1 MSGYIPTF
9 FLKKFIMAT
18 RIYEEEIRE
27 LAEPVVETGD
37 MDLIYV
43 ECLRMKSRWVVRL
56 YLDREGGVTL
66 DDCAEISSQV
76 GDILDVHDIPPG
88 PYTLE
93 VSSPGLDRPI
103 DREKDFLKYR
113 GSRVS
118 IRLDEKLDGSRN
130 FQGKLL
136 DIVDEDGRKLVIL
149 EVDGMIRHIPRE
161 RIAKAHLT
169 YGGINN
175 VSRT

>member
-1 MSGYIPTF
+1 M
-9 FLKKFIMAT
+9 T
-18 RIYEEEIRE
+18 RLYEEEIRA
-27 LAEPVVETGD
+27 LAEPVVGAAD

-43 ECLRMKSRWVVRL
+43 ECLRMKSRWMVRL

-93 VSSPGLDRPI
+93 VSSPGLDRPL

-113 GSRVS
+113 GSQAS

-130 FQGKLL
+130 FQGKLM
-136 DIVDEDGRKLVIL
+136 DIVEEDGRKTVLL
-149 EVDGMIRHIPRE
+149 EVDGIIRHIPRE
-161 RIAKAHLT
+161 RIAKAHLIN
-169 YGGINN
+169 GGINN

>member
-1 MSGYIPTF
+1 
-9 FLKKFIMAT
+9 MAT
-18 RIYEEEIRE
+18 RIYEEKIRE
-27 LAEPVVETGD
+27 LAEPVAEAGD
-37 MDLIYV
+37 MELIYV

-66 DDCAEISSQV
+66 DDCAGISSQV

-93 VSSPGLDRPI
+93 VSSPGLDRPLN
-103 DREKDFLKYR
+103 REKDFLKYR
-113 GSRVS
+113 GSQVS

-136 DIVDEDGRKLVIL
+136 DIVDEDGRKMVLL
-149 EVDGMIRHIPRE
+149 EVSGIIRHIPRE

-169 YGGINN
+169 I
-175 VSRT
+175 S